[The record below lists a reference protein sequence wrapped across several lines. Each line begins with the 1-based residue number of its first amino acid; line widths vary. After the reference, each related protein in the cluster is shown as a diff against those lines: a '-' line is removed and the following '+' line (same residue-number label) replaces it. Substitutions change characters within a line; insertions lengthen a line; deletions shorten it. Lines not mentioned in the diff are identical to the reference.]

1 VLRHRARVLTT
12 GEGVASLRVHHCRSD
27 GASARKGQAQMT
39 IKLISAE
46 HGRCGVLRR
55 YQHDVLGV
63 LNVITQFGAR

>member
-1 VLRHRARVLTT
+1 
-12 GEGVASLRVHHCRSD
+12 
-27 GASARKGQAQMT
+27 MT